1 MGVRWSWFWPGRFLG
16 KRRGADCSPT
26 FSSGMLLLDEDKVPL
41 VIVACGSFS
50 PPTYLHL

>member
-1 MGVRWSWFWPGRFLG
+1 MGCV
-16 KRRGADCSPT
+16 
-26 FSSGMLLLDEDKVPL
+26 GMISRVDEEKIPL

>member
-1 MGVRWSWFWPGRFLG
+1 V
-16 KRRGADCSPT
+16 
-26 FSSGMLLLDEDKVPL
+26 SSGLVSGLDGVEQKVEELTMLWLFSGVMLLDEDKVPL